1 MKIRLTVLAFTV
13 IAALSIISI
22 TIANNEAVP
31 GGLPW
36 MDENGVGVPSLYPAT
51 IGVVDSTGQRVGTI
65 ETRLLDADDFSNVPV
80 TDANGT
86 VVGHFGP
93 NGFWALGEPEPPSS
107 TIIVEEYDDSSA
119 VLPSRSRVVTE

>member
-1 MKIRLTVLAFTV
+1 MKTRLTVLAGTA
-13 IAALSIISI
+13 IAALSIISV

-65 ETRLLDADDFSNVPV
+65 ETSLLDADDFSDLPV

-93 NGFWALGEPEPPSS
+93 NGFWGVGEPEPPSS
-107 TIIVEEYDDSSA
+107 AIIVEEYDDSNA
-119 VLPSRSRVVTE
+119 VLPSTTRIVTE

>member
-1 MKIRLTVLAFTV
+1 MKIRLTVLAVTV
-13 IAALSIISI
+13 IVALSII
-22 TIANNEAVP
+22 TVAIANNEAVP

-93 NGFWALGEPEPPSS
+93 NGFWALGETEPPNS
-107 TIIVEEYDDSSA
+107 TITIEEYDDSSG
-119 VLPSRSRVVTE
+119 VLPSRTRIVTE